1 MLPPSSL
8 RICFR
13 EVVLAVQ
20 SQVHKHPALLK
31 DNQGVNIFN
40 KTCAVS
46 NSLTDLQLHEECDTL
61 MKLMGQFDNL
71 KNLCEVENDLFTSL
85 KSHLNPDQVSDE
97 DYQSVLAQDHDLHRR
112 HRILSQTNNIFG
124 RPSGPM
130 LVTLVILDAVIN
142 EVNLPV
148 SFPKD
153 QSTIEL
159 LSIVVKA
166 ARFNKLCA
174 RTFRIDNSVQ
184 GPFTSS
190 ASLGMFSELTKE
202 ICNFNEKA
210 AHLQIQHEVANYP
223 IEGKVFCYIR
233 LIATDCKLMIS
244 AEKDSLFK
252 SLAYLKSRRNDMSA
266 PRSSRGNRR
275 GRPY

>member
-1 MLPPSSL
+1 
-8 RICFR
+8 
-13 EVVLAVQ
+13 
-20 SQVHKHPALLK
+20 
-31 DNQGVNIFN
+31 
-40 KTCAVS
+40 
-46 NSLTDLQLHEECDTL
+46 

-71 KNLCEVENDLFTSL
+71 KNLCEVENDLYVTL
-85 KSHLNPDQVSDE
+85 KADINPDQVTDE
-97 DYQSVLAQDHDLHRR
+97 DYQSVLAQDHGLHRQ

-130 LVTLVILDAVIN
+130 LVTMVILDAIIN
-142 EVNLPV
+142 EVALPV

-159 LSIVVKA
+159 LSIVIKA

-184 GPFTSS
+184 GPFTST
-190 ASLGMFSELTKE
+190 ATLGMFSELTKE

-210 AHLQIQHEVANYP
+210 NNLQIQPEVANYP
-223 IEGKVFCYIR
+223 VEGKIFCYLR

-252 SLAYLKSRRNDMSA
+252 SLAYLKNRRNDSTT
-266 PRSSRGNRR
+266 PRSSRGNRGNRR